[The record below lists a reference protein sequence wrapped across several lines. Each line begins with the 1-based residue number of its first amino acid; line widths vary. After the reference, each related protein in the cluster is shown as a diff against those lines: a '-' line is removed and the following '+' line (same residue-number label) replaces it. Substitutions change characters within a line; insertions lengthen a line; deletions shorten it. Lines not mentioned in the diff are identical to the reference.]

1 MGRGITSTRG
11 NDMPTDYVSPALSLS
26 RLERYRFALEVWLNG
41 LSEAEFEDVLTRV
54 RAGELLGP
62 EA

>member
-1 MGRGITSTRG
+1 
-11 NDMPTDYVSPALSLS
+11 MPIDYVSPLLSLS
-26 RLERYRFALEVWLNG
+26 RLERYRMATEEWLNG
-41 LSEAEFEDVLTRV
+41 LSEAEFDAVLTRV